1 MRMIP
6 AMVMALAALLAPM
19 TTRAEPTTSTILL
32 NPPRVPSP
40 PPPPPAASASTE
52 IPAAKISVPRSPDR
66 PTGPFV
72 PPPPRSM
79 KRGAFRSL
87 IALLESTSFSSDKLD
102 VVKTAAARNR
112 FTVAQVG
119 EILDTLDFSGDR
131 LAAVKVLRERI
142 VDPENGFLLA
152 RHFDFSTDKEKIA
165 ALFAR

>member
-6 AMVMALAALLAPM
+6 AMVMALAALLAPL

-32 NPPRVPSP
+32 DPPRIPSPSP
-40 PPPPPAASASTE
+40 PSAPASVET
-52 IPAAKISVPRSPDR
+52 PAAKISAPRSPDQ

-87 IALLESTSFSSDKLD
+87 VALLESTSFSSDKLD
-102 VVKTAAARNR
+102 VVKAAAARNR

-119 EILDTLDFSGDR
+119 EILDTLDFSGDK

-142 VDPENGFLLA
+142 VDPENGFQLA
-152 RHFDFSTDKEKIA
+152 RHFDFFTDKEKVA
-165 ALFAR
+165 ALFGR